1 MGSKSLLQCS
11 TERKVKRMMQNG
23 KRKIALTALAGASA
37 LAMGL
42 TACAPA
48 AGGGEGS
55 GSSDRALR
63 VWAGSQTP
71 IETNFNPFA
80 PGVLHGALGPIYE
93 PLFFFNKTADTE
105 PVGLVGESYEFN
117 EDGTVITV
125 KIKEGLKWSDGE
137 PLTAADVAFTFSYE
151 ANNPEVAGLV
161 SAEATDDTTVVLTY
175 AAAQF
180 TNEFQRMGSSYVLP
194 AHVWSEVADY
204 MTFVNEE
211 PVGSGAYVVD
221 KVTKESY
228 TLVAN
233 ENFRGAADLGVKK
246 VQYIAVDNNQTAQD
260 LLAAGKLDWAGMFI
274 PNPDT
279 VTANGKISWINTPQ
293 DPTVLYTC
301 SNAELGCV
309 GEQTD
314 VAVRQALNVAIDRA
328 TIKEKAFVG
337 MTGDISPTFALVP
350 RDQKWIADPANE
362 VSPQEADVAGAGAI
376 LEAAGYTK
384 DAEGFY
390 GKDGAAIELSL
401 ISVDGWTDYNDAA
414 KLIQEQAAEAGI
426 KVNASTVQWQEF
438 SDARQGGQYE
448 LIMGGVIGTSVADP
462 FQIYKDWFGGTIVES
477 TSPVGA
483 EVPAGRWNFSRY
495 NNPVVD
501 AAVNSAAATN
511 DVAEKQALYGTIQT
525 EIVRD
530 LPYIPL
536 VINATQTFMN
546 TKDFTGWPT
555 EDDLYAFPPSWG
567 AIAAGYILTQLQPA
581 K

>member
-1 MGSKSLLQCS
+1 MCI
-11 TERKVKRMMQNG
+11 R
-23 KRKIALTALAGASA
+23 
-37 LAMGL
+37 
-42 TACAPA
+42 
-48 AGGGEGS
+48 
-55 GSSDRALR
+55 DR
-63 VWAGSQTP
+63 
-71 IETNFNPFA
+71 
-80 PGVLHGALGPIYE
+80 Y
-93 PLFFFNKTADTE
+93 
-105 PVGLVGESYEFN
+105 
-117 EDGTVITV
+117 
-125 KIKEGLKWSDGE
+125 
-137 PLTAADVAFTFSYE
+137 
-151 ANNPEVAGLV
+151 
-161 SAEATDDTTVVLTY
+161 TT
-175 AAAQF
+175 
-180 TNEFQRMGSSYVLP
+180 EFQRMGSSYILP
-194 AHVWSEVADY
+194 AHVWSEVTDFA
-204 MTFVNEE
+204 TFTNED

-233 ENFRGAADLGVKK
+233 ENFRDAADLGVKK

-274 PNPDT
+274 PNPDS
-279 VTANGKISWINTPQ
+279 VTGNGKIYWINTPQ

-314 VAVRQALNVAIDRA
+314 VAVRQALNVAIDRG

-337 MTGDISPTFALVP
+337 MTGEISPTFALIP
-350 RDQKWIADPANE
+350 RDEKWVADPANE
-362 VSPQEADVAGAGAI
+362 ISPQEANAAEAGAI
-376 LEAAGYTK
+376 LEAAGYAK
-384 DAEGFY
+384 GSDGFY

-401 ISVDGWTDYNDAA
+401 VSVDGWTDYNDAA
-414 KLIQEQAAEAGI
+414 KLIQEQAADAGI

-438 SDARQGGQYE
+438 SDARQSGQYE

-462 FQIYKDWFGGTIVES
+462 FQIYRDWFGGTEVAS
-477 TSPVGA
+477 TSPVGT

-495 NNPVVD
+495 SNPVVD
-501 AAVNSAAATN
+501 AAVMSATSTN
-511 DVAEKQALYGTIQT
+511 DEAEKQALYGTIQT

-546 TKDFTGWPT
+546 TQDFTGWPT

-567 AIAAGYILTQLQPA
+567 AIAAGYILTQLQPV

>member
-1 MGSKSLLQCS
+1 MN
-11 TERKVKRMMQNG
+11 RNG
-23 KRKIALTALAGASA
+23 KRIALTAIAGASA

-42 TACAPA
+42 TGCAPA
-48 AGGGEGS
+48 AGGNGGE

-63 VWAGSQTP
+63 VWAGSNTP
-71 IETNFNPFA
+71 IETNFNPYA
-80 PGVLHGALGPIYE
+80 PLPLHGALGPILE

-105 PVGLVGESYEFN
+105 PVGLIGESYEYN

-125 KIKEGLKWSDGE
+125 KIKDGLKWSDGK
-137 PLTAADVAFTFSYE
+137 PLTADDVVFSFTYE
-151 ANNPEVAGLV
+151 ANNPTGNGLI

-175 AAAQF
+175 ATAQY
-180 TNEFQRMGSSYVLP
+180 TTEFQRMGSSYILP
-194 AHVWSEVADY
+194 AHIWSEVADY
-204 MTFVNEE
+204 MTFTNEN
-211 PVGSGAYVVD
+211 PVGSGPYVVE

-233 ENFRGAADLGVKK
+233 ENYRDAADLGVKK

-274 PNPDT
+274 PNPES
-279 VTANGKISWINTPQ
+279 VTGNGKITWINTPQ

-301 SNAELGCV
+301 SNAALGCV

-314 VAVRQALNVAIDRA
+314 VAVRQALNLAIDRA
-328 TIKEKAFVG
+328 TVKEKAFVG
-337 MTGDISPTFALVP
+337 MAGEISPTFALVP
-350 RDQKWIADPANE
+350 RDQKWIADDANE
-362 VSPQEADVAGAGAI
+362 VSPQEADAAGAGAI

-384 DAEGFY
+384 DADGFY
-390 GKDGAAIELSL
+390 GKDGVAIELSL
-401 ISVDGWTDYNDAA
+401 ISPDGWTDYNDAG

-426 KVNASTVQWQEF
+426 KVNASTVQQQEW
-438 SDARQGGQYE
+438 SDARQTGQYE

-462 FQIYKDWFGGTIVES
+462 FQIYRDWFGGEIVQS
-477 TSPVGA
+477 TSPVGT

-495 NNPVVD
+495 SNPTVD
-501 AAVNSAAATN
+501 AAVQAATSTN
-511 DVAEKQALYGTIQT
+511 DEAEKQALYGTIQT

-536 VINATQTFMN
+536 IINATQTFMN
-546 TKDFTGWPT
+546 TKDFTGWPS
-555 EDDLYAFPPSWG
+555 EDNLYAFPPSWG
-567 AIAAGYILTQLQPA
+567 AIAAGYILTQLEPA